1 MSENK
6 GKNYDSGMLPSAEND
21 LPKGLKPPYKVSVPP
36 SETRAKLLEILGV
49 ENIPT
54 NVVYESGEIIENEG
68 LIEYK
73 VEYNNSFGELV
84 EGIIIIPKPEKNSLI
99 PGIVCMGGT
108 AATKEGITES
118 KFHRPN
124 PTEGQLYGWARQ
136 LARLGYG
143 TISITLRGSADRRGT
158 TAHWEQETKL
168 LSTLGRTQIGYKVE
182 ETLLAAR
189 VLGSLDSID
198 HERIGLTG
206 MSLGGVGTWWSM
218 ACDPSISVGV
228 TICGNIGSAYRH
240 IYEGMAERHSSSMY
254 VPGLLKYF
262 DHGEIVANCIAPR
275 PFMMIAPLEDEDMP
289 KDGVNDLLKIV
300 EPKYESTGDS
310 SKFFCHKPP
319 GRHVF
324 SIDYFDRMVSW
335 FDKYLK

>member
-36 SETRAKLLEILGV
+36 IEARTKLLEILGV
-49 ENIPT
+49 ENIPA
-54 NVVYESGEIIENEG
+54 NVVYESGKIIENEG

-84 EGIIIIPKPEKNSLI
+84 EGIIIIPKPKKNSLI

-189 VLGSLDSID
+189 VLGSLASWP
-198 HERIGLTG
+198 ER
-206 MSLGGVGTWWSM
+206 VHCSM
-218 ACDPSISVGV
+218 
-228 TICGNIGSAYRH
+228 
-240 IYEGMAERHSSSMY
+240 E
-254 VPGLLKYF
+254 L
-262 DHGEIVANCIAPR
+262 
-275 PFMMIAPLEDEDMP
+275 
-289 KDGVNDLLKIV
+289 
-300 EPKYESTGDS
+300 
-310 SKFFCHKPP
+310 
-319 GRHVF
+319 
-324 SIDYFDRMVSW
+324 W
-335 FDKYLK
+335 

>member
-1 MSENK
+1 MAENNK
-6 GKNYDSGMLPSAEND
+6 KIHDPDMLPSAEND
-21 LPKGLKPPYKVSVPP
+21 LPKGLTPPYKVSVLP
-36 SETRAKLLEILGV
+36 SESRSKLLEVLGV
-49 ENIPT
+49 EDIPSK
-54 NVVYESGEIIENEG
+54 VVYQSGEISEDER

-84 EGIIIIPKPEKNSLI
+84 EGIVIFPKSEKGTLL

-124 PTEGQLYGWARQ
+124 PAEGQLYGWARQ

-143 TISITLRGSADRRGT
+143 TISITLRGSSDRRGT

-218 ACDPSISVGV
+218 ACDPSIAVGV

-254 VPGLLKYF
+254 VPGLLRYF

-289 KDGVNDLLKIV
+289 KDGVNDFLKIV
-300 EPKYESTGDS
+300 QPKYASTGDS

-324 SIDYFDRMVSW
+324 LIDYFDRMVNW